1 MTVEQVELTAGV
13 LASAMEKYLF
23 AVEQVDLSKDFLS
36 IVSEKLKAAVSD
48 EEIEGIAI
56 PQVVLQ
62 ESAAIHGLLLATL
75 AYSYD
80 PHINGTQVA
89 SQIKLPLQEA
99 AARFRMVTLAIIDY
113 MRTSPEEFEAI
124 GEIE

>member
-1 MTVEQVELTAGV
+1 MTAEQVELTAGV

-75 AYSYD
+75 AYSY
-80 PHINGTQVA
+80 G
-89 SQIKLPLQEA
+89 
-99 AARFRMVTLAIIDY
+99 R
-113 MRTSPEEFEAI
+113 
-124 GEIE
+124 

>member
-1 MTVEQVELTAGV
+1 MTTEQVELTAGV
-13 LASAMEKYLF
+13 LASAMDEYLF

-36 IVSEKLKAAVSD
+36 IVSGKLKAVVSD

-80 PHINGTQVA
+80 PHIDGKKVA

-99 AARFRMVTLAIIDY
+99 TARFRMVTLAIIDY
-113 MRTSPEEFEAI
+113 MRLRPEEFEAI

>member
-13 LASAMEKYLF
+13 LASSMEKYLF

>member
-1 MTVEQVELTAGV
+1 MTAEQVELTAGV

-36 IVSEKLKAAVSD
+36 IVSEKLKAAVSE

-75 AYSYD
+75 AYSYT

>member
-1 MTVEQVELTAGV
+1 MTAEQVELTAGV

-75 AYSYD
+75 AYSYE

-113 MRTSPEEFEAI
+113 MRNSPEEFEAI

>member
-1 MTVEQVELTAGV
+1 MTVEQVELTASV

-23 AVEQVDLSKDFLS
+23 AVEQVDLSQDFLS
-36 IVSEKLKAAVSD
+36 IVSEKLKAAVAD

-80 PHINGTQVA
+80 PHINGKQVGA
-89 SQIKLPLQEA
+89 QIKLPLQEA
-99 AARFRMVTLAIIDY
+99 SARFRMVTLAIIEY
-113 MRTSPEEFEAI
+113 MRNSPEEFETI

>member
-1 MTVEQVELTAGV
+1 MTAEQVELTAGV

>member
-1 MTVEQVELTAGV
+1 MTAEQVELTAGV

-113 MRTSPEEFEAI
+113 MRNSPEEFEAI

>member
-1 MTVEQVELTAGV
+1 MTAEQVELTAGV
-13 LASAMEKYLF
+13 LASSMEKYLF